1 MFIHEQTLE
10 DRAAKARGDSTLSGS
25 LIREFKPFIAS
36 VAQKSVGR
44 YLRYGTDEE
53 LSVGLLAFKEA
64 IDSFNHDMSLTILR
78 DYYEDYF
85 KAKLK

>member
-1 MFIHEQTLE
+1 MFIHKQTLE

-36 VAQKSVGR
+36 VCPEERRAVSQIR
-44 YLRYGTDEE
+44 YK

>member
-36 VAQKSVGR
+36 VCPEERRAVSQIR
-44 YLRYGTDEE
+44 YRRG
-53 LSVGLLAFKEA
+53 AFCGA
-64 IDSFNHDMSLTILR
+64 SGFQGGNRFI
-78 DYYEDYF
+78 
-85 KAKLK
+85 